1 MGSSEDEAVI
11 NPASTGEG
19 IPLVPWAYRAP
30 ALARWLASVAALL
43 GLLGM
48 AGWVFDI
55 DPLKSVLPGLAT
67 MKANT
72 ALAILLEGA
81 ALAVLAGSPPALRLR
96 IAARATAAV
105 GGAVGALTLLE
116 FALGTN
122 LGIDEL
128 LVRDVARNTLPYYAG
143 RMAPTTALNFVL
155 LAVAIAL
162 VETRTA
168 RAGRVCE
175 GSAAVALVIA
185 FMSLTGYVY
194 GVGPEGPVAVHT
206 TQMAVHTST
215 AFVLIAAA
223 VLLARTGRGLIDVVH
238 ADDVGGFTARRLLPV
253 AIGVPL
259 AAGAFFLAGRN
270 AAWYGA
276 EFTVAA
282 LVVATVVILSAV
294 IGWSAALLGKLD
306 AERRRADAATRRLN
320 AELERRVTERTAELA
335 AANRELEAFASSISH
350 DLSGPVQTVDGFA
363 AALQQECATSL
374 GDAGLDHVRR
384 IRAAAQHMGLLME
397 ALLELSR
404 LTRAEMKREDVDLS
418 AMAASIGAELA
429 RREPGRAVELRIAP
443 GLAARGDPRLLRIV
457 LENLLGNA
465 WKFTARTP
473 RAAVEF
479 ASGEDEGRRAFVV
492 RDNGAGFDMSQVDR
506 LFSPFHRLHTAAEF
520 PGHGVGLATVQRIVQ
535 RHGGRIRGKG
545 ERGRGAEFWFTVEG
559 EEKKQF

>member
-1 MGSSEDEAVI
+1 MT
-11 NPASTGEG
+11 NPTSNPEP
-19 IPLVPWAYRAP
+19 IPLVPWAPRAA
-30 ALARWLASVAALL
+30 ALAAWFASAASLL
-43 GLLGM
+43 GLLGI
-48 AGWVFDI
+48 AGWIFDI
-55 DPLKSVLPGLAT
+55 DSLKGVLPGLAT

-81 ALAVLAGSPPALRLR
+81 ALAVLAASPRAMWTRT
-96 IAARATAAV
+96 AARAAAAA

-116 FALGTN
+116 FATGAN

-128 LVRDVARNTLPYYAG
+128 LVRDVARNALPYYAG

-155 LAVAIAL
+155 LAVAIGL
-162 VETRTA
+162 VEA
-168 RAGRVCE
+168 RRPRIGRACE
-175 GSAAVALVIA
+175 GSAIAALVIA
-185 FMSLTGYVY
+185 FMSLAGYLY
-194 GVGPEGPVAVHT
+194 GVSPEGPVAVHT

-215 AFVLIAAA
+215 AFVLISAA
-223 VLLARTGRGLIDVVH
+223 VLLARTQHGLLALVH
-238 ADDVGGFTARRLLPV
+238 ADDVGGFAARRLLPV

-282 LVVATVVILSAV
+282 LVVATVVVLSAV
-294 IGWSAALLGKLD
+294 ILMSSALLGKLD
-306 AERRRADAATRRLN
+306 AERRLADAATRRLN
-320 AELERRVTERTAELA
+320 AELERRVSERTAELA

-363 AALQQECATSL
+363 AALQQECGPAL

-404 LTRAEMKREDVDLS
+404 LTRAEMKRETVDLS
-418 AMAASIGAELA
+418 ALAGSIAAELA
-429 RREPGRAVELRIAP
+429 GREPGRAVEFRIAP
-443 GLAARGDPRLLRIV
+443 GLFARGDPRLLRIL

-465 WKFTARTP
+465 WKFTS
-473 RAAVEF
+473 RAPHPVVEF
-479 ASGEDEGRRAFVV
+479 ASGEDDGRRAFVV

-506 LFSPFHRLHTAAEF
+506 LFSPFHRLHTPAEF

-545 ERGRGAEFWFTVEG
+545 ERGKGAEFRFTLEG
-559 EEKKQF
+559 EEKKEL